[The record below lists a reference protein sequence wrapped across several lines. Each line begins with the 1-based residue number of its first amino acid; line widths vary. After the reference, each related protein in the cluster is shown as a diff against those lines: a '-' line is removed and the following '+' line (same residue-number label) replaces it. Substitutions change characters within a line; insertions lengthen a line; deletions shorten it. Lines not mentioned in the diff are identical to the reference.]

1 MGDAGVAEAPLGAG
15 ALTPF
20 DAAGRA
26 LAGATVTSELQARGT
41 LRLVCKDAGLDPSTA
56 TRAELVAALESGL
69 EDALAKRRLRS
80 GDRVVKLVIEAVRAA
95 QEISVDGYELFR
107 DLD

>member
-1 MGDAGVAEAPLGAG
+1 MS
-15 ALTPF
+15 PF

-41 LRLVCKDAGLDPSTA
+41 LRLVCKQAGVDPATA
-56 TRAELVAALESGL
+56 TRAELVAVLERDLES
-69 EDALAKRRLRS
+69 ALARRRLRS
-80 GDRVVKLVIEAVRAA
+80 HDRVVRLVLDAVRAA
-95 QEISVDGYELFR
+95 DEVTVDGYELFR